1 MNWEKLIRTAYPKK
15 GWVTLL
21 RREEVDAG
29 NLKERLK
36 LDGKW
41 ALLACWRQLLAV
53 IFRQYTIAT
62 ATLDASV
69 FFKMGAVLLLKYRR
83 MFGQL
88 VLLVRADDNDI
99 DDWYEWILLR
109 RGYRWSAGIIFVF
122 GKTFL
127 RLLLLIC
134 LVSFFLYV
142 GCENSHFG

>member
-15 GWVTLL
+15 GWVSL
-21 RREEVDAG
+21 RRGEEVSAG
-29 NLKERLK
+29 NMKERLE
-36 LDGKW
+36 LDEKW
-41 ALLACWRQLLAV
+41 ALLVCWRQLLAV

-62 ATLDASV
+62 ATLDASI
-69 FFKMGAVLLLKYRR
+69 FFKMGAVLLLNYRR
-83 MFGQL
+83 TFGQL
-88 VLLVRADDNDI
+88 VLLVRTDDDNI

-109 RGYRWSAGIIFVF
+109 RGCRWSAGIIFVF
-122 GKTFL
+122 WKILL